1 MNIEDFVSRAEK
13 AEKEIEVLKQELDQ
27 LLSSSNDKIVPQNQ
41 GSSSEELEKLR
52 TENSKLKYRVGIL
65 QRATAAAAQKKQKM
79 PVNKPKMN
87 SKEYM
92 LSILNNLEHIFRD
105 AVTEAFPDVPDPP
118 CPITPSAKFGDY
130 QFNGAMAMA
139 GLLKVFFHQ

>member
-1 MNIEDFVSRAEK
+1 MNIEDFVSRAGK
-13 AEKEIEVLKQELDQ
+13 AEKEIEVLKRELDQ
-27 LLSSSNDKIVPQNQ
+27 LLSSSSNDKTVPQNQ
-41 GSSSEELEKLR
+41 DSSSEELEKLR
-52 TENSKLKYRVGIL
+52 TENTKLKYRVGIL
-65 QRATAAAAQKKQKM
+65 QRATAAAQKKHKTTM
-79 PVNKPKMN
+79 NKPKMN

-130 QFNGAMAMA
+130 QFNGAMAIA

>member
-139 GLLKVFFHQ
+139 GLLKVIFHQ